1 VDWFPRASFT
11 AVLLHGAILTGLAN
25 FPVSDAAAQPQR
37 LAGGDGAAAVTTAGP
52 VVAYAAGSLREAMQA
67 LQTAYAA
74 ERLAARP
81 PSGATPT
88 STTARPAVR
97 FLFGPSGKL
106 RERIEAGEEA
116 HLFASASPVHTERLL
131 ASGKLRSSNAFA
143 SNSLCVLARPGV
155 AINEGNVIATL
166 LDVNLKLGTSTP
178 GADPSGDYTW
188 EMFRKIDAV
197 QPGAYARLDAKALK
211 LVGAEINA
219 ADTKAPYADLLVGRR
234 ADVFVTYCTNAR
246 AAQREVPGIS
256 FVRVPDAYDIATSY
270 TIGIATSAPNEA
282 REFLRY
288 VLSQRAQ
295 KVVGELGF
303 SPPPQRCEQVEPALS
318 AAHAAWSGKAVPLIA
333 GAGAES
339 KSVASPSIR
348 IATRHAVTLQ
358 PAGALRFRHRAQ
370 GGVAGSFGGNM
381 QFTAGET
388 GRVEVFVDRRA
399 WIDVVRL
406 ADDVSLAPTRGDR
419 WLGCAGVGKNLGFL
433 LQAGERYELRL
444 SEVDSAQAAVLLMP
458 MADSGSTKPAK

>member
-1 VDWFPRASFT
+1 M
-11 AVLLHGAILTGLAN
+11 
-25 FPVSDAAAQPQR
+25 
-37 LAGGDGAAAVTTAGP
+37 TTAGP

-188 EMFRKIDAV
+188 DMFRKIDAV

-211 LVGAEINA
+211 LVGAEINVVRSRRLYPRSLLA
-219 ADTKAPYADLLVGRR
+219 AHGELTDADRRVYAD
-234 ADVFVTYCTNAR
+234 A
-246 AAQREVPGIS
+246 
-256 FVRVPDAYDIATSY
+256 
-270 TIGIATSAPNEA
+270 
-282 REFLRY
+282 
-288 VLSQRAQ
+288 
-295 KVVGELGF
+295 
-303 SPPPQRCEQVEPALS
+303 
-318 AAHAAWSGKAVPLIA
+318 A
-333 GAGAES
+333 GA
-339 KSVASPSIR
+339 
-348 IATRHAVTLQ
+348 TRRLDTQRVQ
-358 PAGALRFRHRAQ
+358 VGFRSRPP
-370 GGVAGSFGGNM
+370 
-381 QFTAGET
+381 TAG
-388 GRVEVFVDRRA
+388 
-399 WIDVVRL
+399 
-406 ADDVSLAPTRGDR
+406 
-419 WLGCAGVGKNLGFL
+419 
-433 LQAGERYELRL
+433 
-444 SEVDSAQAAVLLMP
+444 
-458 MADSGSTKPAK
+458 

>member
-1 VDWFPRASFT
+1 
-11 AVLLHGAILTGLAN
+11 
-25 FPVSDAAAQPQR
+25 
-37 LAGGDGAAAVTTAGP
+37 
-52 VVAYAAGSLREAMQA
+52 M
-67 LQTAYAA
+67 
-74 ERLAARP
+74 
-81 PSGATPT
+81 
-88 STTARPAVR
+88 
-97 FLFGPSGKL
+97 
-106 RERIEAGEEA
+106 
-116 HLFASASPVHTERLL
+116 
-131 ASGKLRSSNAFA
+131 
-143 SNSLCVLARPGV
+143 
-155 AINEGNVIATL
+155 
-166 LDVNLKLGTSTP
+166 
-178 GADPSGDYTW
+178 
-188 EMFRKIDAV
+188 
-197 QPGAYARLDAKALK
+197 
-211 LVGAEINA
+211 
-219 ADTKAPYADLLVGRR
+219 GRR

-270 TIGIATSAPNEA
+270 TIGIAASAPNEA

-295 KVVGELGF
+295 KVLGELGF

-370 GGVAGSFGGNM
+370 GAVAGSFGGNM